1 MPFKLVDPTPGK
13 TPFFYVRGTHKGVY
27 MDRSTKETQRAK
39 AQAKLK
45 RWRDEIDAGDHVK
58 AGEPSFGDAVVM
70 YLAAHGEERFL
81 GAITDRI
88 GGVALRTVD
97 QQVID
102 ALAIELYPEATNAT
116 RNRQVYTPVNA
127 VLRHAGVNLGLRRP
141 KGALG
146 RAKTAWMTPAQA
158 ESIVG
163 AAYRLD
169 PEFGL
174 LLEVLLYTGMR
185 LSEALVQFTCEGY
198 EPGAEIATL
207 ARTKNDDPR
216 GVFIPPS
223 LAASLAGHPRGLDR
237 KGPVFRFRKNG
248 RLYTLLARA
257 KEASG
262 CGDVTFHQFR
272 HTWATW
278 MRRYGGLDAKGL
290 QGTGAWRD
298 EKSASR
304 YAHVVVSEEARKAML
319 LPTVNV
325 ERTRVKSAKSER
337 KTPKSQ

>member
-1 MPFKLVDPTPGK
+1 MPFKLVDPIAGK
-13 TPFFYVRGTHKGVY
+13 TPYFYVRGTHKGVY

-45 RWRDEIDAGDHVK
+45 RWRDEIDAGDYVR
-58 AGEPSFGDAVVM
+58 AGEPSFGDAVVG
-70 YLAAHGEERFL
+70 YLAAHGEDRFL
-81 GAITDRI
+81 APITDRI
-88 GGVALRTVD
+88 GGLTLRTVD
-97 QQVID
+97 QGVID
-102 ALAIELYPEATNAT
+102 ALAVELYPEATNAT

-127 VLRHAGVNLGLRRP
+127 VLRHAGINIGLRRP

-146 RAKTAWMTPAQA
+146 RAKTEWMTQAQA
-158 ESIVG
+158 TAILS
-163 AAYRLD
+163 AAYRID

-174 LLEVLLYTGMR
+174 LLETLLYTGMR
-185 LSEALVQFTCEGY
+185 LSEALTQFTCEGY

-216 GVFIPPS
+216 GVFIPPH
-223 LAASLAGHPRGLDR
+223 LAAALAAHPRGLDR

-257 KEASG
+257 KKASG
-262 CGDVTFHQFR
+262 CDGVTFHQFR

-304 YAHVVVSEEARKAML
+304 YAHAVASEEARKAAL
-319 LPTVNV
+319 LPAVNV
-325 ERTRVKSAKSER
+325 ERTGGKSAE
-337 KTPKSQ
+337 TVDGAPKA